1 MPFNQVVGPPQ
12 LANGDIEKIGN
23 DLYVRSHAVTY
34 GKMQQVSDDSK
45 LLGSGNTTK
54 GKQDVREI
62 NLGTG
67 LSMLGNT
74 LNANVSGQAWMLG
87 GNAPAAGSFL
97 GTTNSVPLQFKRG
110 TNQAGLLGDGL
121 TNAFFGVEAGES
133 ITTGSGNAGFG
144 DRAIKG
150 LTTGYSN
157 TALGVDSLLVATSGY
172 QNVSVGYHNMLST
185 TTGFDNVSV
194 GHDALYNNTTGS
206 YNVAIG
212 RRSMSANIIGN
223 HNTVLGYDALFSSNG
238 SRNVAIGRGA
248 GSLGNYTDRL
258 FIDNQPRGSAANELT
273 RSLIVGTF
281 DSVAANQNITING
294 SFNLPYLTSNSLPDV
309 LTYDPLTGQ
318 VYYAASGGI
327 SINKIMAHIA
337 AY

>member
-1 MPFNQVVGPPQ
+1 MPFNQTVNPNLLTG
-12 LANGDIEKIGN
+12 GDIERLGQ
-23 DLYVRSHAVTY
+23 DLYVRQDKVTY
-34 GKMQQVSDDSK
+34 AKMQEVSTDSR
-45 LLGSGNTTK
+45 LLGSGNFQK
-54 GKQDVREI
+54 GQQNPQEI
-62 NLGTG
+62 RLGAG
-67 LSMLGNT
+67 LSIAGNI
-74 LNANVSGQAWMLG
+74 LNANVSGVAWMLG
-87 GNAPAAGSFL
+87 GNAPAAGSYL
-97 GTTNSVPLQFKRG
+97 GTTNSVPLQFRRG
-110 TNQAGLLGDGL
+110 ANQAGLLGDGL

-150 LTTGYSN
+150 LTSGYSN
-157 TALGVDSLLVATSGY
+157 TALGVDSLLVATTAY

-212 RRSMSANIIGN
+212 RRSMSANITGN
-223 HNTVLGYDALFSSNG
+223 HNTVVGYDALFSSDG

-281 DSVAANQNITING
+281 DSVAANQNLTING

-309 LTYDPLTGQ
+309 LSYDPLTGQ

-327 SINKIMAHIA
+327 SINRIMAHIA